1 MSVQI
6 KDRVDNPVL
15 PTDITLRVPAI
26 ARKPGNIASL
36 LGAIIAVGANW
47 RLDRAHR
54 RYRSGR
60 APHVPDHLRDDLGL
74 PPLPPKLPDWWE
86 QRW

>member
-15 PTDITLRVPAI
+15 PTDITLRVPAV
-26 ARKPGNIASL
+26 ARKPGGIASL
-36 LGAIIAVGANW
+36 LGAIVAVGANW
-47 RLDRAHR
+47 QLDRAHKR
-54 RYRSGR
+54 HRSGY
-60 APHVPDHLRDDLGL
+60 APPIPDYLREDIGL
-74 PPLPPKLPDWWE
+74 PPLPPKWHQWWE